1 MASLPSQHF
10 LSLGRPDAVSG
21 PLPGMVDTTTL
32 AAHDFDV
39 DNRSGFM
46 PPQVPVRRLPSSWE
60 PWEVVLDEAMAGN
73 LQLGDKPDLNERE
86 VAEAEEWRARVRSL
100 PVLPITELKSSEVNL
115 RRGHLVLAW
124 IMHYYIQTHSPTA
137 DVHIPPSITLPLLQ
151 ICAQLQ
157 LPPVLTYADNTFY
170 NWDLKVPQGENEIPS
185 LDNLRCPI
193 LFTGT
198 EDEQEFY
205 LASARIELRGVE
217 ALELM
222 RATMD
227 EAFVG
232 DDIALRRI
240 TSFLLRLAVV
250 IKDLRELLL
259 GVRKGCNP
267 DIFYNQVRPWLRGLN
282 SSSRKWVFEGLEDDP
297 SLMEPSE
304 LSGPSAGQS
313 PLIHALDIF
322 LGVDSFS
329 HASSNSGASPGVA
342 APSFLDR
349 MELYMARHHRAF
361 LNHLRLNPRPLRG
374 MVLSADNAPL
384 LEAYNTAVV
393 ALKEFRDAHMII
405 VTMYIVGPSRRA
417 QLTAA
422 APAES
427 APTGSE
433 YSGPAPLKGTGG
445 TDVVN
450 FLKGVRDSTAEALIH

>member
-1 MASLPSQHF
+1 MLSRDRHLGWSIRPPWPLTISMSIIDRIHAPASSGQASTVELGALGS
-10 LSLGRPDAVSG
+10 SLGRSDG
-21 PLPGMVDTTTL
+21 G
-32 AAHDFDV
+32 
-39 DNRSGFM
+39 G
-46 PPQVPVRRLPSSWE
+46 
-60 PWEVVLDEAMAGN
+60 
-73 LQLGDKPDLNERE
+73 LQLGDKPDLSERE
-86 VAEAEEWRARVRSL
+86 VTNAEEWRVRVRSL
-100 PVLPITELKSSEVNL
+100 PVLPIIELKNSEVNL

-124 IMHYYIQTHSPTA
+124 VLHYYIQTHSATA

-170 NWDLKVPQGENEIPS
+170 NWDLKVHQGENEIPR

-205 LASARIELRGVE
+205 LASTRIELRGVE

-267 DIFYNQVRPWLRGLN
+267 DVFYNQGLN
-282 SSSRKWVFEGLEDDP
+282 SSNRKWIFEGLEDDP
-297 SLMEPSE
+297 SLTEPSE

-322 LGVDSFS
+322 LGVDRFS
-329 HASSNSGASPGVA
+329 HAGSNSSPGVA
-342 APSFLDR
+342 ALSFLDR
-349 MELYMARHHRAF
+349 MQLYMARHHRAF
-361 LNHLRLNPRPLRG
+361 LNHLKSNPRPLRDI
-374 MVLSADNAPL
+374 VLSADNASL
-384 LEAYNTAVV
+384 LEAYNNAVV

-405 VTMYIVGPSRRA
+405 ITMYIVGPSRRA
-417 QLTAA
+417 QPIAA
-422 APAES
+422 APTEGAT
-427 APTGSE
+427 AASE